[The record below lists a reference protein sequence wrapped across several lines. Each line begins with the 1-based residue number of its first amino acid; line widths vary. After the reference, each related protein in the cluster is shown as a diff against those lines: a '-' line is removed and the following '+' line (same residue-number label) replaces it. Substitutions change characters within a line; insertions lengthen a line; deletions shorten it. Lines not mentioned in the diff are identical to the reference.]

1 MFNKITFILILL
13 IPLHVFSGECL
24 LTKATQNPLLKDNE
38 QFWREYSELISKGH
52 DSNKTLDS
60 LIKKYDPKTIEV
72 KSGPQ
77 VATTTF
83 SPPRDLKIHKTALKE
98 IDRLPS
104 HLKVKVDGFISEV
117 TSPQGIKAIFDNP
130 GKYHFEKLVQFG
142 KDAHSV
148 RLSNG
153 YRILFDIKDNE
164 ILIRQ
169 VNKGDIHRN

>member
-1 MFNKITFILILL
+1 MFNKITFLFILL
-13 IPLHVFSGECL
+13 ISLPALSGECL

-38 QFWREYSELISKGH
+38 LFWKEYSELVAKGH
-52 DSNKTLDS
+52 DSNKALDS
-60 LIKKYDPKTIEV
+60 LIKKYDPKAVEV

-83 SPPRDLKIHKTALKE
+83 SPPKELKIHKTALKE
-98 IDRLPS
+98 IDRLPA
-104 HLKVKVDGFISEV
+104 HLKVKVDSFINEV
-117 TSPQGIKAIFDNP
+117 SSPQGIKAIFDNP
-130 GKYHFEKLVQFG
+130 GKYHYEKLVQFG
-142 KDAHSV
+142 NNAHSV

-153 YRILFDIKDNE
+153 YRVLFDIKDNE